1 MNISCHSYLS
11 LRKVEGPCMYGRKVR
26 HLRGCQCGEGEGHFF
41 LHPVCNVK
49 VRSDAR
55 CHVNFSEG
63 LCENIR

>member
-1 MNISCHSYLS
+1 
-11 LRKVEGPCMYGRKVR
+11 MYGRKVR